1 MKHLASLYIK
11 AIIIFVAVH
20 ITPAALATVISFNLD
35 TYMVWISSPLYHA
48 LMIFV
53 SLIFTV
59 YAVDVLREEVV

>member
-1 MKHLASLYIK
+1 MKQLASLYIK

-20 ITPAALATVISFNLD
+20 ITPAALATVLSFNLN
-35 TYMVWISSPLYHA
+35 TYMVWISCPLYHA

-59 YAVDVLREEVV
+59 YAVEVLNDETV